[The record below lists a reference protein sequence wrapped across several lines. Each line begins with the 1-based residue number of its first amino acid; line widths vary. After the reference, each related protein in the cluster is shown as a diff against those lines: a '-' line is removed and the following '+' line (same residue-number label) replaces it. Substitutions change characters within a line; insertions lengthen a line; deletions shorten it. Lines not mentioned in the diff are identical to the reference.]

1 MPRKANSS
9 AQARALFGVMLQ
21 EPRTWQY
28 GYELSKQTGLKS
40 GTLYPLLMRLS
51 DQGLL
56 ASQWQEPERPGKP
69 PRHAYKLTPSGLAFA
84 RSISSAMA
92 APAVRRKIA
101 GATT

>member
-9 AQARALFGVMLQ
+9 TQARALFSAMLQ
-21 EPRTWQY
+21 QPRAWQY

-56 ASQWQEPERPGKP
+56 ESQWQEPERPGKP
-69 PRHAYKLTPSGLAFA
+69 PRHAYKLTPSGLALA
-84 RSISSAMA
+84 RTVASQTTS
-92 APAVRRKIA
+92 AVRRKIA